1 MSNTL
6 TTHTLKVPPADLDAL
21 RTVAR
26 IESVRLGR
34 DVTWG
39 DLVRDAMRWMAENR
53 RPVNT

>member
-6 TTHTLKVPPADLDAL
+6 TCHKLKVNPNDLEAL

-26 IESVRLGR
+26 IESVRQGR

-53 RPVNT
+53 RPIGN

>member
-1 MSNTL
+1 MSNNL
-6 TTHTLKVPPADLDAL
+6 TTHKLKVRPGDLEAL
-21 RTVAR
+21 RNVAR

-53 RPVNT
+53 RPVST